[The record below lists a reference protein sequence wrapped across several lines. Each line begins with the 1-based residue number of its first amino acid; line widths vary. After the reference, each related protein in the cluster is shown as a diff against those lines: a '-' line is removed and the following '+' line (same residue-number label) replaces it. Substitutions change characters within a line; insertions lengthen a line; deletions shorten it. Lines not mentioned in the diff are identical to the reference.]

1 MADRNNIYLLLEEI
15 HEQVFP
21 NATVG
26 EVLKELDRLIGT
38 FEKLSDGEFV
48 TRLSGYQ
55 KSPFHVK

>member
-21 NATVG
+21 NHSVG
-26 EVLKELDRLIGT
+26 EVLKELDRLIGP
-38 FEKLSDGEFV
+38 FDKLTDGEFV

>member
-15 HEQVFP
+15 QEQVFP

-26 EVLKELDRLIGT
+26 EVLKELDRLIGP

>member
-1 MADRNNIYLLLEEI
+1 MADRNNIYFLLEEI

-26 EVLKELDRLIGT
+26 EVLKELDRLIGP

>member
-1 MADRNNIYLLLEEI
+1 MADRNNIYLLLAEI

-26 EVLKELDRLIGT
+26 EVLKELDRLIGP

>member
-21 NATVG
+21 NSTVG
-26 EVLKELDRLIGT
+26 EVLKELDRLIGP

>member
-1 MADRNNIYLLLEEI
+1 MKTDIYLLLEEI

-26 EVLKELDRLIGT
+26 EVLKEMDRLIGP
-38 FEKLSDGEFV
+38 FDRLSDGELV

>member
-15 HEQVFP
+15 HEHVFP

-26 EVLKELDRLIGT
+26 EVLKELDRLIGP

>member
-1 MADRNNIYLLLEEI
+1 MADRNNISLLLEEI

-26 EVLKELDRLIGT
+26 EVLKELDRLIGP

>member
-21 NATVG
+21 NESVG
-26 EVLKELDRLIGT
+26 EVLKELDRLIGP
-38 FEKLSDGEFV
+38 FDKLTDGEFV

>member
-1 MADRNNIYLLLEEI
+1 MADRNNNSLLLEEI

-26 EVLKELDRLIGT
+26 EVLKELDRLIGP